1 LLKKIHSPLGII
13 FLTLLLD
20 KLGENIVYP
29 LLPFILEAYKPD
41 ALTLGLVAA
50 LSTLFGVITGP
61 VMGSLSD
68 SIGRRPIIL
77 ICIGLNIISLLM
89 FGWAGSLA
97 FIFISRAV
105 NGVATSTMG
114 TAQAYVTDISNAEN
128 RAKNL
133 GISGAAFGLGAIA
146 GPAIGGGLVGFGPSM
161 PLFVAAG
168 LSGYNLLTATAFLKE
183 TLPPE
188 RRQSFK
194 LDSLNIAQPII
205 RLILEPIINRVALG
219 FACFNLSF
227 AAFTSLLV
235 LALKDLFNWAPAQTS
250 GMFVVIGVTLTM
262 VQVALIGKLVNKW
275 GEYRTNRYGMLIT
288 AGAIILIPIATVV
301 GPLAATFIILS
312 GMLLAIGAAFVLPT
326 ARSLISGLVPENK
339 QGTMLGSLAS
349 LTGIASAIGPI
360 AAGWLY
366 DKSTVACFLFEA
378 GLALLGMLLLGHT
391 PLVTRQEA
399 ENP

>member
-250 GMFVVIGVTLTM
+250 GMFVVIGVTLTV

-378 GLALLGMLLLGHT
+378 GFALLGMLLLGHT